1 MFLKLLLILLVLL
14 FVSTLESQVNIGVV
28 DNGITG
34 TAKINEAD
42 LAVSSNQ
49 FGWSENYFDMEVNLR
64 LEILMFHFYEKFYL
78 PQIQ

>member
-1 MFLKLLLILLVLL
+1 LFLKLLLILLVLL

-49 FGWSENYFDMEVNLR
+49 V
-64 LEILMFHFYEKFYL
+64 
-78 PQIQ
+78 